1 MFLAVTSLSLFAHN
15 IANLSTFN
23 TLKMTTQVPTTHGIC
38 QCHNPYEGSLQSWA
52 HTPIRKCRTTGQCFV
67 PSSSTCEDVRA
78 DTGFAGAGKF
88 VSAEACHQK
97 GGTTTLKPI
106 VVDLQGNNIN
116 QECTGSLC
124 KQTNHINV
132 VLQNIDVVGL
142 LAQGP
147 GALLV

>member
-1 MFLAVTSLSLFAHN
+1 MG
-15 IANLSTFN
+15 STFN
-23 TLKMTTQVPTTHGIC
+23 TINMTTQLPSTILLLLLLLPTTQGIC

-67 PSSSTCEDVRA
+67 PASSTCEDVRA

-132 VLQNIDVVGL
+132 VLQNIQNCGFSNCVQEKGK
-142 LAQGP
+142 
-147 GALLV
+147 

>member
-1 MFLAVTSLSLFAHN
+1 
-15 IANLSTFN
+15 
-23 TLKMTTQVPTTHGIC
+23 MTTQVPTTLLLLSTMLLLLLLPTTHGIC
-38 QCHNPYEGSLQSWA
+38 QCHNPYEGSSQFFLGD
-52 HTPIRKCRTTGQCFV
+52 PISKCRTTGQCFV
-67 PSSSTCEDVRA
+67 PDSSTCEDVRA

-132 VLQNIDVVGL
+132 VLQNIQNCGFSNCVQEKGK
-142 LAQGP
+142 
-147 GALLV
+147 